1 MAIELRDG
9 GKTGT
14 AGTPRRSA
22 RAARDIIDGL
32 GKSWLWTA
40 MAMQDVRLRYRG
52 SVLGPFWLT
61 LSTAIMIAAMGV
73 IYARLFRTDISDYL
87 PYLAIG
93 LVIWQ
98 FLSALITD
106 GCQAFLAAQ
115 TVILQTPMPFSV
127 HVFRMVSRNFIILG
141 HNLVIVPIVLIFQ
154 GVPIGLGALLIFP
167 AFLLLAID
175 GTALG
180 LLLGMI
186 SARFRDVPPIVA
198 NFVQVLFFVTPIFWS
213 PDALGPY
220 KTLAELNPL
229 FAAIDVV
236 RAPLMGSAP
245 APNSWWILIAA
256 TLVGGTISFAMFA
269 RFRSRIAY
277 WI

>member
-1 MAIELRDG
+1 MEPEADVLPSEWL
-9 GKTGT
+9 KAT
-14 AGTPRRSA
+14 
-22 RAARDIIDGL
+22 RDIIEGL
-32 GKSWLWTA
+32 GKSWLWTS
-40 MAMQDVRLRYRG
+40 MAMQDIRLRYRG

-61 LSTAIMIAAMGV
+61 LSTGIMIAAMGV
-73 IYARLFRTDISDYL
+73 IYARLFRTNISDYL

-106 GCQAFLAAQ
+106 GCQTFLAAQ
-115 TVILQTPMPFSV
+115 TVILQAPMPFSV
-127 HVFRMVSRNFIILG
+127 HIFRMVSRNFIILA
-141 HNLVIVPIVLIFQ
+141 HNLVIIPIVLIFQ
-154 GVPIGLGALLIFP
+154 GVPISSEALLILP

-175 GTALG
+175 GTAI
-180 LLLGMI
+180 GMLFGML
-186 SARFRDVPPIVA
+186 SARFRDVPPVVT

-213 PDALGPY
+213 PEALGPY
-220 KTLAELNPL
+220 KTWAELNPL

-236 RAPLMGSAP
+236 RAPLMSAAP
-245 APNSWWILIAA
+245 APYSWWILVAT
-256 TLVGGTISFAMFA
+256 TLVGSAISFAMFA

>member
-1 MAIELRDG
+1 
-9 GKTGT
+9 
-14 AGTPRRSA
+14 
-22 RAARDIIDGL
+22 
-32 GKSWLWTA
+32 
-40 MAMQDVRLRYRG
+40 
-52 SVLGPFWLT
+52 
-61 LSTAIMIAAMGV
+61 
-73 IYARLFRTDISDYL
+73 
-87 PYLAIG
+87 
-93 LVIWQ
+93 
-98 FLSALITD
+98 
-106 GCQAFLAAQ
+106 
-115 TVILQTPMPFSV
+115 V

-154 GVPIGLGALLIFP
+154 GVPIGPEALLILP
-167 AFLLLAID
+167 AFLLLAVD

-180 LLLGMI
+180 MLLGMI

-220 KTLAELNPL
+220 KTVAELNPL

-245 APNSWWILIAA
+245 APYSWWILIAT
-256 TLVGGTISFAMFA
+256 TLVGGTLSFAMFA